1 MSENEG
7 RSPEPVPEGEPPS
20 APEPEPTSALEST
33 QTEPEPEGPQAAD
46 GAAAAP
52 AAAAAPPPPPPPTS
66 EWTPPPA
73 AAMSTPVPL
82 GRLSDYPVVVDV
94 PTDAGQNRLWG
105 IPFVGLIIRA
115 ILVIPQ
121 VIVLWILAILTG
133 FLFLI
138 SWIPILINGR
148 QAGFIYT
155 IMGGYLRLAIRVN
168 LYVGLITGRYPPF
181 GPSGEHT
188 IDVTFDESER
198 QNRLWGIPFVGVWV
212 RLIILIPHY
221 IVLALL
227 GILVAFMFLVSWA
240 PVLFTGRQ
248 ADVIVRWV
256 GGFERWALRVGAY
269 SLLLTGKYPPFR
281 LDN

>member
-1 MSENEG
+1 VSENEG
-7 RSPEPVPEGEPPS
+7 RSPEQPPEGEPPS
-20 APEPEPTSALEST
+20 EPAPAATPEPTPAAAEPEPAPPSE
-33 QTEPEPEGPQAAD
+33 
-46 GAAAAP
+46 AAAAP
-52 AAAAAPPPPPPPTS
+52 ANPPPPPPPATTS

-73 AAMSTPVPL
+73 AATSTPVPL
-82 GRLSDYPVVVDV
+82 SRLSDYPVNVEI
-94 PTDAGQNRLWG
+94 PTDPGQNRLWG

-121 VIVLWILAILTG
+121 IIVLWILAIVTG
-133 FLFLI
+133 FLFLV

-148 QAGFIYT
+148 QASFIYT
-155 IMGGYLRLAIRVN
+155 IMGGYLRLATRVN

-181 GPSGEHT
+181 GPGGEHT

-198 QNRLWGIPFVGVWV
+198 QNRLWGIPFVGVGV

-221 IVLALL
+221 IVLTLL
-227 GILVAFMFLVSWA
+227 GIIVALMYLVSWA

-248 ADVIVRWV
+248 ADVIVQWI
-256 GGFERWALRVGAY
+256 GGFTRWSVRVGAY

>member
-1 MSENEG
+1 VSENER
-7 RSPEPVPEGEPPS
+7 RSPEQASDGEPLSEPEPAAPESSS
-20 APEPEPTSALEST
+20 AQAEPEPTP
-33 QTEPEPEGPQAAD
+33 TEAAAAA
-46 GAAAAP
+46 AAAAP
-52 AAAAAPPPPPPPTS
+52 AAPPPPATTS

-73 AAMSTPVPL
+73 AATSTPVPL
-82 GRLSDYPVVVDV
+82 SRLSDYPVVVDI
-94 PTDAGQNRLWG
+94 PTDPGQNRLWG

-121 VIVLWILAILTG
+121 IIVLWILAILIG

-155 IMGGYLRLAIRVN
+155 IMGGYLRLSTRVN
-168 LYVGLITGRYPPF
+168 LYVALITGRYPPF
-181 GPSGEHT
+181 GPGGEHT

-198 QNRLWGIPFVGVWV
+198 QNRLWGIPLVGVWV

-221 IVLALL
+221 IVLTLI
-227 GILVAFMFLVSWA
+227 GIIVAFMFLVSWA
-240 PVLFTGRQ
+240 PVLFMGRQ
-248 ADVIVRWV
+248 ADVIVQWI
-256 GGFERWALRVGAY
+256 GGFYRWAVRVGAY